1 MVSSTATSATTTSGG
16 GSRLPLPAVSL
27 PSGVDLD
34 AISALEAQLE
44 TGVEPVRAWPAVSA
58 GLQALLYE
66 PELLRDAEEDAEAA
80 QGAHVGTRRK
90 IPSRFD
96 TQLPSLNRAAKL
108 TQEALRL
115 HREDL
120 LKAPLSAI
128 RVHPRLAD
136 LVAAAQRLLCDP
148 GWFLDPSR
156 AVFVAADEQE
166 RTLML
171 ALLRQPMVGQATNE
185 DSLAAAQWV
194 AEELMPLHPGWK
206 YNGPPPVRLPS
217 EIGPDDSFRE
227 VIISPRCWEQLTAE
241 ELLRVIYAARVGIH
255 TLRKGGDDQV
265 PDRLWP
271 DRPWDWTGWDWDD
284 WDWEEKDRKQACR
297 LERMAC
303 FRFPGTS
310 EAEIHQA
317 LADAEKYRA
326 NLRAAEEASR
336 ARQAR
341 LDQMEAKHRA
351 RVKFQ

>member
-1 MVSSTATSATTTSGG
+1 M
-16 GSRLPLPAVSL
+16 L
-27 PSGVDLD
+27 
-34 AISALEAQLE
+34 LE
-44 TGVEPVRAWPAVSA
+44 TGVEPVQAWPAASA

-66 PELLRDAEEDAEAA
+66 PELLRDAEDDAEAA
-80 QGAHVGTRRK
+80 RAAHAGTRRK

-136 LVAAAQRLLCDP
+136 LIAAAQRLLCDP

-156 AVFVAADEQE
+156 AVFVAVDEEE
-166 RTLML
+166 RTLIL
-171 ALLRQPMVGQATNE
+171 ALLRRPMVGQATNE
-185 DSLAAAQWV
+185 DPLAAAQWV
-194 AEELMPLHPGWK
+194 AEELMPLHPGLRHNK
-206 YNGPPPVRLPS
+206 SRPVRLAS
-217 EIGPDDSFRE
+217 EISPEDSFRE
-227 VIISPRCWEQLTAE
+227 VILSPRCWEQLAAK

-271 DRPWDWTGWDWDD
+271 ERPWDWTGWDWDD
-284 WDWEEKDRKQACR
+284 WDWEEQDRKQACR
-297 LERMAC
+297 LEGMTC

-326 NLRAAEEASR
+326 NLRAAEEVSR

-341 LDQMEAKHRA
+341 LEQMEAKHRA